1 MIVLGPKAKD
11 VYNAIMNSPKELNK
25 EKRRKRLEE
34 FTKQLKESKMKKK
47 QRP

>member
-11 VYNAIMNSPKELNK
+11 VYNAIMSSPKESNK
-25 EKRRKRLEE
+25 GKRRKRLEE

-47 QRP
+47 QRA